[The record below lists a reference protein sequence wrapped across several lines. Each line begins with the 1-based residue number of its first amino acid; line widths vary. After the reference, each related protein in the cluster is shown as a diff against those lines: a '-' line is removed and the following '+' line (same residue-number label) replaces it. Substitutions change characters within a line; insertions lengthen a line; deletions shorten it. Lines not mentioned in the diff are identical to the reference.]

1 MRGLAAIVLAA
12 VIAVGAASAATSGP
26 TLRISGDPLV
36 VRGKSFRPAER
47 VRVRLSS
54 AQASRVRVIRTTAAG
69 TFAATFSLPFD
80 PCNDTLTA
88 VATGPTDERATAKL
102 PARECPPA

>member
-1 MRGLAAIVLAA
+1 VRGFAATVLAA
-12 VIAVGAASAATSGP
+12 VIAVGAASAAPTAP
-26 TLRISGDPLV
+26 TLRISADPLV

-47 VRVRLSS
+47 VRVKLSS
-54 AQASRVRVIRTTAAG
+54 AQVSRVRVVRTTAAG
-69 TFAATFSLPFD
+69 TFSATFALPFD

-88 VATGPTDERATAKL
+88 VATGPGDERASAKL